1 MKHIALLL
9 ALVMVLSVFGGCA
22 SEKAYV
28 PTGDGLADVAPPTTV
43 PSELE
48 VEAPGSL
55 SATEASFTLA
65 YYPEEGFNP
74 YDCLNINNRML
85 FSLLYQSLFTTD
97 SSFRVEP
104 QLCQSFTVSE
114 DLTTYIFTLA
124 QATYAD
130 GTALTAMDVVESL
143 KKASD
148 SDYYEGRFRYI
159 KSISELEGNRVKVVT
174 STPMEQLPML
184 LDIPVVKYGDADY
197 NMPQG
202 TGPYVLEDTAEG
214 AVLVR
219 RDNCWCQAQVPLT
232 AQRVSLMVGENPTQI
247 RDEFEFGDLGVST
260 ADPGSASYAAYR
272 CDYELWDAET
282 GIFLY
287 LGCNIK
293 SKVFSQNQVRVALS
307 YAIDRAE
314 ILSACYNGFGKAAV
328 LPASPDSPFYD
339 QNLARQVSFD
349 PEVFRQALTESK
361 LVGKTVRLLVNKG
374 DSVRLQAARKIG
386 QMLTDCGL
394 VVEMLEHN
402 YNDYR
407 AVLRDGSFDLY
418 LGQTKLSP
426 NMDLSAFFQEDAA
439 LSWGGMANATC
450 LSMCREALENS
461 GNYYNLHQMVLRNG
475 QLIPVLFRSYAVYAD
490 RGLAADMEPSRDNVF
505 YYSMERSI
513 ADVRTVVPNEE

>member
-1 MKHIALLL
+1 MKHTALLL
-9 ALVMVLSVFGGCA
+9 ALVMVLMLFGGCA

-28 PTGDGLADVAPPTTV
+28 PTGDGLADVAPPTTA
-43 PSELE
+43 PTEPG

-55 SATEASFTLA
+55 NATEASFTLA
-65 YYPEEGFNP
+65 YYPDEGFNP
-74 YDCLNINNRML
+74 YTCLNISNRML

-143 KKASD
+143 KKARD
-148 SDYYEGRFRYI
+148 TDYYEGRFRYI
-159 KSISELEGNRVKVVT
+159 KSISEAEGNRVKIVT
-174 STPMEQLPML
+174 ATPMEQLPML
-184 LDIPVVKYGDADY
+184 LDIPIVKYGDSGSQT
-197 NMPQG
+197 PQG
-202 TGPYVLEDTAEG
+202 TGPYVLEDTPEG

-219 RDNCWCQAQVPLT
+219 RENWWCDAQVPLN
-232 AQRVSLMVGENPTQI
+232 ADRVKLMAAENATQI
-247 RDEFEFGDLGVST
+247 RDEFEFGDVGVSYT
-260 ADPGSASYAAYR
+260 DPGSASYADYR

-287 LGCNIK
+287 LGCNIE
-293 SKVFSQNQVRVALS
+293 SKVFSQSQVRVALS
-307 YAIDRAE
+307 YAIDRTAL
-314 ILSACYNGFGKAAV
+314 LSDCYNGFGAAAT

-339 QNLARQVSFD
+339 QNLARQVSYD
-349 PEVFRQALTESK
+349 PEVFRQALEEAK
-361 LVGKTVRLLVNKG
+361 LTGKTVRLLVNKS

-394 VVEMLEHN
+394 VVEMLEHT
-402 YNDYR
+402 YTDYR
-407 AVLRDGSFDLY
+407 AVLRDGNFDLY

-426 NMDLSAFFQEDAA
+426 NMDLTAFFAEEGA

-450 LSMCREALENS
+450 LSMCEEALENS

-490 RGLAADMEPSRDNVF
+490 RGLAGDMEPSRDNVF
-505 YYSMERSI
+505 YYSMGRSI
-513 ADVRTVVPNEE
+513 SDVKTVVPNEE

>member
-1 MKHIALLL
+1 MKRIALLL
-9 ALVMVLSVFGGCA
+9 SPAMLVTALAGCA
-22 SEKAYV
+22 GEQAYV
-28 PTGDGLADVAPPTTV
+28 PTGDGLADVASPTTAPTEPGV
-43 PSELE
+43 T
-48 VEAPGSL
+48 APGGL
-55 SATEASFTLA
+55 FATEAKFNLA
-65 YYPEEGFNP
+65 YFPDEGFNP

-97 SSFRVEP
+97 SNYNVEP
-104 QLCQSFTVSE
+104 QLCQSYTVTE
-114 DLTTYIFTLA
+114 DLTTYTFTLA

-130 GTALTAMDVVESL
+130 GTALTALDVVESL
-143 KKASD
+143 KEARD
-148 SDYYEGRFRYI
+148 SDYYEGRFQYI
-159 KSISELEGNRVKVVT
+159 KSISEAEGNRVRIET
-174 STPMEQLPML
+174 SIPMEQLPLL
-184 LDIPVVKYGDADY
+184 LDIPIVKYGQAEAL
-197 NMPQG
+197 MPQG

-214 AVLVR
+214 AVLRR
-219 RDNCWCQAQVPLT
+219 RDNWWSDVTVPMT
-232 AQRVSLMVGENPTQI
+232 AEKISLMVGEDPTQI

-287 LGCNIK
+287 LGCNIR
-293 SKVFSQNQVRVALS
+293 SKVFAQAPVRVALS
-307 YAIDRAE
+307 YAIDRSAL
-314 ILSACYNGFGKAAV
+314 LSDCYNGFGTAAT
-328 LPASPDSPFYD
+328 LPASPNSPFYD
-339 QNLARQVSFD
+339 QNLARQVSYD
-349 PEVFRQALTESK
+349 PTVFQQALADANLT
-361 LVGKTVRLLVNKG
+361 GKTVRLLVNKG
-374 DSVRLQAARKIG
+374 DSIRLQAARKIA

-426 NMDLSAFFQEDAA
+426 NMDLSAFFREDGA

-450 LSMCREALENS
+450 LDMCQEALENS

-490 RGLAADMEPSRDNVF
+490 RGLSGDMEPSRDNVF
-505 YYSMERSI
+505 YYSMGRSI
-513 ADVRTVVPNEE
+513 NDVKTVVPNEA

>member
-9 ALVMVLSVFGGCA
+9 SMVMVLAILGGCA
-22 SEKAYV
+22 SDKAYV
-28 PTGDGLADVAPPTTV
+28 PTGDGLADVAPPTTA
-43 PSELE
+43 PAEPG
-48 VEAPGSL
+48 VEAPGGL
-55 SATEASFTLA
+55 NATGAAFTLA
-65 YYPEEGFNP
+65 YYPDEGFNP
-74 YDCLNINNRML
+74 YDCLNITNRML
-85 FSLLYQSLFTTD
+85 FSVLYQSLFTTD

-143 KKASD
+143 KKARE

-159 KSISELEGNRVKVVT
+159 KSISELDGNRVKVVT

-184 LDIPVVKYGDADY
+184 LDIPIVKYGQTDSRT
-197 NMPQG
+197 PQG
-202 TGPYVLEDTAEG
+202 TGPYVLEDTPEG

-219 RDNCWCQAQVPLT
+219 RENWWCDVQVPLR
-232 AQRVSLMVGENPTQI
+232 ANRVSLMVGENPTQI
-247 RDEFEFGDLGVST
+247 RDEFEFGEVGISC
-260 ADPGSASYAAYR
+260 ADPGSASYADYR

-293 SKVFSQNQVRVALS
+293 SRVFSQNQVRFALS
-307 YAIDRAE
+307 YAIDRTAL
-314 ILSACYNGFGKAAV
+314 LSDCYNGFGKAAV

-339 QNLARQVSFD
+339 QGLARQVNYD
-349 PEVFRQALTESK
+349 PEVLRQALTESE
-361 LVGKTVRLLVNKG
+361 LVGKTVRLLVNKD
-374 DSVRLQAARKIG
+374 DSVRLQAARRIA

-402 YNDYR
+402 YTDYR
-407 AVLRDGSFDLY
+407 AVLRDGTFDLY

-426 NMDLSAFFQEDAA
+426 NMDLSAFFVEDGA

-450 LSMCREALENS
+450 LSMCKEALENS

-475 QLIPVLFRSYAVYAD
+475 QLIPVLFRTYAVYAD

-505 YYSMERSI
+505 YYSMGRSI
-513 ADVRTVVPNEE
+513 TDVRTVVPNEE

>member
-1 MKHIALLL
+1 MKHITLLL
-9 ALVMVLSVFGGCA
+9 SLVMVLLAFGGCA
-22 SEKAYV
+22 SDKAYV

-43 PSELE
+43 SSDPG

-55 SATEASFTLA
+55 NATEATFTLA

-74 YDCLNINNRML
+74 YSCLNINNRML

-143 KKASD
+143 KQAED
-148 SDYYEGRFRYI
+148 SEYYEGRFRYI
-159 KSISELEGNRVKVVT
+159 KSISEAEGNRVKIVT

-184 LDIPVVKYGDADY
+184 LDIPIVKYGQTDS
-197 NMPQG
+197 NTPQG
-202 TGPYVLEDTAEG
+202 TGPYVLEDTPEG
-214 AVLVR
+214 TALAR
-219 RDNCWCQAQVPLT
+219 RENWWCDAQVPLS
-232 AQRVSLMVGENPTQI
+232 ARRVSLMVAQNPTQI
-247 RDEFEFGDLGVST
+247 RDEFEFGDVGVST
-260 ADPGSASYAAYR
+260 ADPGSASYADYR

-307 YAIDRAE
+307 YAIDRAAL
-314 ILSACYNGFGKAAV
+314 LSDCYNGFGKAAT
-328 LPASPDSPFYD
+328 LPAAPGSPFYD
-339 QNLARQVSFD
+339 TNLARQVSYD
-349 PEVFRQALTESK
+349 PEVLRQALTESQ
-361 LVGKTVRLLVNKG
+361 LVGKTVRLLVNKT

-394 VVEMLEHN
+394 VVEMLEQN
-402 YNDYR
+402 YTDYR
-407 AVLRDGSFDLY
+407 AVLRDGNFDLY

-426 NMDLSAFFQEDAA
+426 NMDLTAFFVEDGA

-450 LSMCREALENS
+450 LSMCKEALENS

-490 RGLAADMEPSRDNVF
+490 RGLAGDMEPSRDNVF
-505 YYSMERSI
+505 YYSMGRSI
-513 ADVRTVVPNEE
+513 TDVRTVVPNAE